1 MLLRRRISRL
11 FVYCFR
17 SISAF
22 VQSYHCNCL
31 PANRPCED
39 QHAEGYCR
47 LDNSYFFGV
56 FDGHGGPECAKAV
69 ASRLYDYLALS
80 ILPEHVLKEIVCL
93 GTDFS
98 LVDRLETESSSL
110 VPDKL
115 KSQHINNIRSF
126 ASNSIQKN
134 AALSYRCSN
143 VRDAFKRA
151 FLALDEDLIKEALP
165 DRSGHIDADSLRTVM
180 SGSCACVAYV
190 KGRNLYIAQLGD
202 SAAILG
208 VNDDSNGVVWTAR
221 KLTHEHTVDD
231 DNEVKRIRAEH
242 PFSEEYTVFRRGR
255 LLGELVPLRAFGDV
269 RYKWTAQQQNAIIS
283 TLLGARPTPANYF
296 TPPYL
301 TSEPS
306 VYYYRLTENDKFL
319 VLASDGFWDMVF
331 PEMAVRL
338 VSNHMIGV
346 ETLIPYEIP
355 AFATFRTVLEDLRVR
370 KERAKKRPAD
380 ANCATHLIRYAL
392 TSEFAEANPY
402 TGLSYVLG
410 IPTGLARAYRDDMT
424 VFVIYFPSV

>member
-1 MLLRRRISRL
+1 MLFLCVGGYSFI
-11 FVYCFR
+11 
-17 SISAF
+17 
-22 VQSYHCNCL
+22 QSYHCNRL
-31 PANRPCED
+31 PANYPCED

-93 GTDFS
+93 GNDFS
-98 LVDRLETESSSL
+98 LVDTLETESHL
-110 VPDKL
+110 PIPDKF
-115 KSQHINNIRSF
+115 KAKHVDNIRNF
-126 ASNSIQKN
+126 ASNCIQKN
-134 AALSYRCSN
+134 AGTTN

-151 FLALDEDLIKEALP
+151 FLALDKDLIKEALP
-165 DRSGHIDADSLRTVM
+165 DRLGRIDTDSLRTAM

-190 KGRNLYIAQLGD
+190 KGRDLYIAQLGD

-208 VNDDSNGVVWTAR
+208 VSDVSNGIVWTAR
-221 KLTHEHTVDD
+221 KLTHEHTVNDD
-231 DNEVKRIRAEH
+231 SEVKRIRAQH
-242 PFSEEYTVFRRGR
+242 PFSEEFTVFHRGR

-306 VYYYRLTENDKFL
+306 VYYYRLTEHDKFL
-319 VLASDGFWDMVF
+319 VLASDGFWDMVI

-338 VSNHMIGV
+338 VGNHMVGV
-346 ETLIPYEIP
+346 ETLIPYKLP
-355 AFATFRTVLEDLRVR
+355 TFATFRTVLEDLRLR
-370 KERAKKRPAD
+370 KERAKKKPAD
-380 ANCATHLIRYAL
+380 ANCATHLIRHAL
-392 TSEFAEANPY
+392 TSEFAEGNPY
-402 TGLSYVLG
+402 AGLSYVLS
-410 IPTGLARAYRDDMT
+410 IPAGLARAYRDDIT
-424 VFVIYFPSV
+424 VFVIYFHSV